1 MAKKEKSQAAE
12 KVAKAE
18 KAHKA
23 KKSGK
28 GKGIAAAPKKIATF
42 IKDFRGETKK
52 IVWPDSKT
60 VLKGTGVV
68 LAVVAFL
75 GVIIFLIDTGLTES
89 IKLLQNLASDF
100 SAKDV
105 TEAVTEAVTE
115 VAATI
120 AETTSA
126 VAETTTEAVTTAV
139 TGG

>member
-1 MAKKEKSQAAE
+1 M
-12 KVAKAE
+12 
-18 KAHKA
+18 
-23 KKSGK
+23 
-28 GKGIAAAPKKIATF
+28 
-42 IKDFRGETKK
+42 
-52 IVWPDSKT
+52 
-60 VLKGTGVV
+60 

-115 VAATI
+115 VATTI

>member
-23 KKSGK
+23 KKPGN
-28 GKGIAAAPKKIATF
+28 GKGITAVPKKIGAF

-52 IVWPDSKT
+52 IVWPDAKT

-68 LAVVAFL
+68 LAVVTFV
-75 GVIIFLIDTGLTES
+75 GIIIFVIDTGLTES

-115 VAATI
+115 VATTI